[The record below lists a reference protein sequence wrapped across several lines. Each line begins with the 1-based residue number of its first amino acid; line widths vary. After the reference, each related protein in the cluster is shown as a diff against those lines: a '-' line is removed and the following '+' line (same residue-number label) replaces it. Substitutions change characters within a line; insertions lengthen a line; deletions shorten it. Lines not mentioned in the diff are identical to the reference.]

1 MLLAFQINVKYA
13 LHKVKLTL
21 HPEGVLP
28 IKNNIKVLRVQHSMT
43 QDQLAEKLFVSRQT
57 IISLEKEK
65 YNPSI
70 ILAFKLAEI
79 FNCKIEDILIYEHS
93 GEMSTDKNTEIGNS

>member
-1 MLLAFQINVKYA
+1 MQGGFI
-13 LHKVKLTL
+13 
-21 HPEGVLP
+21 
-28 IKNNIKVLRVQHSMT
+28 IKNNIKVLRAQRSMT
-43 QDQLAEKLFVSRQT
+43 QDQLAEKLSVSRQT

-79 FNCKIEDILIYEHS
+79 FNCKIEDIFIYE
-93 GEMSTDKNTEIGNS
+93 GETE